1 MQISLAQSS
10 LSSRGCRTRNTP
22 FSHWGPLVGAALQEL
37 PVRVLWEAGSSSS
50 PMHPQTAQHPHLC
63 PLCTSDGVSWSEEP
77 PALGIYHTCQVCV
90 GQQFCLLSPAHTLH
104 ALGTVKDQTEEYST
118 TTAVTNHLRLP
129 KPGSQELPGLRHSCY
144 SSITGKK
151 TLSLCTSILPPPP
164 ISPNESVRRIKAS
177 VWSPATGKAGAVNG
191 FIAGLSQPGCHSC
204 CQHTVDGQKGL
215 GGVGSPSPQLQMW
228 APSRVSASWWSMHGP
243 WITGSTR
250 IP

>member
-1 MQISLAQSS
+1 M
-10 LSSRGCRTRNTP
+10 
-22 FSHWGPLVGAALQEL
+22 
-37 PVRVLWEAGSSSS
+37 RVLWEAGSSSS

-151 TLSLCTSILPPPP
+151 TLSLCTSILSPPPRP
-164 ISPNESVRRIKAS
+164 FLQMKAFDALRPPCGHQPLERLVLLMGLLLGFHSQDVTAAASTQLMGRRGWVGWGPQA
-177 VWSPATGKAGAVNG
+177 
-191 FIAGLSQPGCHSC
+191 HSC
-204 CQHTVDGQKGL
+204 RCGLHLGSVHRGGPCTVPG
-215 GGVGSPSPQLQMW
+215 
-228 APSRVSASWWSMHGP
+228 
-243 WITGSTR
+243 
-250 IP
+250 